1 MPELHLLNFSIYNFL
16 LYFLYFRVMVKDPFH
31 ANCLPVHIGT
41 LVELG
46 KANGKIYTDLMFD
59 CLLYFTQD
67 LSLSV
72 SLVYWFTLFMLPC
85 ICFLPSELFY
95 LSHKLVDLYP
105 NNPVSFNTILLFAM
119 SMNSPI

>member
-1 MPELHLLNFSIYNFL
+1 
-16 LYFLYFRVMVKDPFH
+16 MVKDPFH

-46 KANGKIYTDLMFD
+46 KANGKIYTDLTFD

-67 LSLSV
+67 LNRSV
-72 SLVYWFTLFMLPC
+72 LLVCWLTLFMLHY
-85 ICFLPSELFY
+85 ICFIPSELFY

-105 NNPVSFNTILLFAM
+105 NNPVSINTTLCFAV
-119 SMNSPI
+119 SMDSPI